1 MPGIEQ
7 TGSLIEA
14 NVIGEASNLEIFG
27 VKGAQVRFGS
37 IFENEKAV
45 VVFIRALK
53 CSRCHGPSNDSS

>member
-14 NVIGEASNLEIFG
+14 KAIEEASNLEIFD

-45 VVFIRALK
+45 VVFISALK
-53 CSRCHGPSNDSS
+53 CLRCYRPSDDSS